1 MIARDIM
8 NRQIHTI
15 SPDCSVRDALTRMA
29 ALGTQGFPVVDRD
42 QVLLGTLNYWQILE
56 QAMPSYIIKG
66 DLSDVRFAPDFA
78 RLHERLDDIKTKPVT
93 LIMNHQPPC
102 VGPDDS
108 VLSCAALIMQT
119 PKTAYLLPVVEAD
132 RRLVGIITAWD
143 IIKEIAT

>member
-8 NRQIHTI
+8 NPQIHTI
-15 SPDCSVRDALTRMA
+15 SPDCTVRDALKRMTTM
-29 ALGTQGFPVVDRD
+29 GTQGFPVVD
-42 QVLLGTLNYWQILE
+42 QEQTLLGTLSFWQILE
-56 QAMPSYIIKG
+56 RAMPSYITKG

-78 RLHERLDDIKTKPVT
+78 RLHERLEDLKSKPVT
-93 LIMNHQPPC
+93 LVMNHEPPC

-119 PKTAYLLPVVEAD
+119 PKAVNLLPVVED
-132 RRLVGIITAWD
+132 GRRLVGVITAWD

>member
-15 SPDCSVRDALTRMA
+15 SSDCTVRDALKRMITM
-29 ALGTQGFPVVDRD
+29 GTQGFPVVDRE
-42 QVLLGTLNYWQILE
+42 QMLLGTLNFWQILE
-56 QAMPSYIIKG
+56 RAMPSYITKG

-78 RLHERLDDIKTKPVT
+78 RLHERLEDLKSKPVT
-93 LIMNHQPPC
+93 LVMNHEPPC

-119 PKTAYLLPVVEAD
+119 PKTVNLLPVVED
-132 RRLVGIITAWD
+132 GRRLVGVITAWD

>member
-15 SPDCSVRDALTRMA
+15 SPDCSVRDALKRMA
-29 ALGTQGFPVVDRD
+29 ALGTQGFPVVDRG
-42 QVLLGTLNYWQILE
+42 QILLGTVNFWQILE
-56 QAMPSYIIKG
+56 RAMPSYITKG
-66 DLSDVRFAPDFA
+66 DLSDVRFAPDFTK
-78 RLHERLDDIKTKPVT
+78 LHERLEAIKSNPVT

-119 PKTAYLLPVVEAD
+119 PKTVYLLPVVEAD
-132 RRLVGIITAWD
+132 RRLVGVITAWD
-143 IIKEIAT
+143 LIKEIAT